1 MKGTFWRILSPKRT
15 NNCASWKTFFLYKQ
29 QLLSHIRMERKRFN
43 KLNGQTFTENP
54 TRDQENKELA
64 RGQRGGLVIVD
75 CFVLKIDI
83 TGSAQP

>member
-1 MKGTFWRILSPKRT
+1 
-15 NNCASWKTFFLYKQ
+15 
-29 QLLSHIRMERKRFN
+29 MERKRFN

-64 RGQRGGLVIVD
+64 RGQRRGLVIVD